1 MCMSKPKI
9 PDNKT
14 PPAPN
19 APEAAPDAFALND
32 NARYQMLRARG
43 LTIPEKPDLSG
54 LGNQAQGKPLSTLL
68 IRPEQNTPVNVEA
81 QLAAEDARVQAA
93 TTAANYRK
101 PAVTGGTHQTPGAGY
116 RGN

>member
-19 APEAAPDAFALND
+19 APEAAPDSFALND
-32 NARYQMLRARG
+32 NARYQMLRSRG
-43 LTIPEKPDLSG
+43 LTIPVKPDLSG
-54 LGNQAQGKPLSTLL
+54 LGNQQMGKPTSTLL
-68 IRPEQNTPVNVEA
+68 IRPGQNTPVNVEE

-93 TTAANYRK
+93 TAAASAANKR
-101 PAVTGGTHQTPGAGY
+101 PANRPHGGFGAN
-116 RGN
+116 R